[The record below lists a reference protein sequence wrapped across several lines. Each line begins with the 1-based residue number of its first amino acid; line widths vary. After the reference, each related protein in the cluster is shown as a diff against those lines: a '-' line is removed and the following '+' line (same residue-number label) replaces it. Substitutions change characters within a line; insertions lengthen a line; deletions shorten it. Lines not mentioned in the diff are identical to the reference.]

1 MPLILTRRF
10 ARYVGDCAPVTP
22 VLDLAGIFVFALS
35 GALVGVRKRLDAIGI
50 AVLAFF
56 TAVGGGIVRDL
67 FIGVQPAALR
77 DTWYLLVPI
86 AAAVIAFFWHPQVE
100 RAMPGVLVF
109 DAAGLGLFCA
119 VGTSK
124 ALYYG
129 LAPMHAVFLGVCT
142 AVGGGVIRDVLSGEK
157 PTLLYDRELYA
168 VPAMLGSTTMALL
181 YALGVRGFVATLS
194 SAVLAFAFRML
205 AMRYRWR
212 APLARGVSGRE

>member
-1 MPLILTRRF
+1 M
-10 ARYVGDCAPVTP
+10 TP